1 MTRGSSKQGWTTGE
15 GVIGIDSVEV
25 VGTEVVGIEVEVVA
39 NEDWKQLFKY
49 SKELLHNKL
58 CIIDTLS
65 YLIKKVN
72 AFSK

>member
-39 NEDWKQLFKY
+39 NKDWKQLFKFC
-49 SKELLHNKL
+49 K
-58 CIIDTLS
+58 
-65 YLIKKVN
+65 
-72 AFSK
+72 